1 MSTQLL
7 LMKIYLKNM
16 VCHRCKIMVQSIL
29 DELQVPYLRI
39 TLGEISLEQA
49 LDSEKEKELI
59 ERFQALGFE
68 WINDRKSQTIERVKT
83 LIIDLVHNKDNALE
97 DNLSTYLAK
106 DLLQSYAALSILFS
120 EVENQ
125 TIEHFYIA
133 QKIEKVK
140 ELLMY
145 DELTLSEIALKLHY
159 SSVAHLSRQFKKV
172 TGFTPTYF
180 KQLKDKKRQQIDKL

>member
-1 MSTQLL
+1 
-7 LMKIYLKNM
+7 M
-16 VCHRCKIMVQSIL
+16 VCYRCKLMVQSIL
-29 DELQVPYLRI
+29 DELEVPYLSI
-39 TLGEISLEQA
+39 VLGEINLKEG
-49 LDSEKEKELI
+49 LNSEKEKELLK
-59 ERFQALGFE
+59 RFQALGFE

-83 LIIDLVHNKDNALE
+83 MIIDLVHNKVNALE
-97 DNLSTYLAK
+97 HNLSIYLAK
-106 DLLQSYAALSILFS
+106 DLLQSYAALSTLFS

>member
-1 MSTQLL
+1 
-7 LMKIYLKNM
+7 MKIYLKNM

-29 DELQVPYLRI
+29 DELEIPYLGI
-39 TLGEISLEQA
+39 SLGEIDLKDVLS
-49 LDSEKEKELI
+49 SEKEQQLI
-59 ERFQALGFE
+59 DRFQSLGFE
-68 WINDRKSQTIERVKT
+68 WINDRKSQTIERIKT
-83 LIIDLVHNKDNALE
+83 LIIDLVHYQDNVLKN
-97 DNLSTYLAK
+97 NLSAYLAE
-106 DLLQSYAALSILFS
+106 DLLQSYAVLSTLFS

-145 DELTLSEIALKLHY
+145 DELTLSEIALKLQY

-180 KQLKDKKRQQIDKL
+180 KKLKDKKRQQIDKL

>member
-1 MSTQLL
+1 
-7 LMKIYLKNM
+7 M
-16 VCHRCKIMVQSIL
+16 VCHRCKIMVQSTL
-29 DELQVPYLRI
+29 EDLKVPYSSVE
-39 TLGEISLEQA
+39 LGEITLKES
-49 LDSEKEKELI
+49 LDSEQEQGLI
-59 ERFQALGFE
+59 ERFRALGFE
-68 WINDRKSQTIERVKT
+68 WINDKKSQSIERIKT
-83 LIIDLVHNKDNALE
+83 LIIDLVHHQNNALKN
-97 DNLSTYLAK
+97 NLSTYLAE
-106 DLLQSYAALSILFS
+106 DLLQSYAALSTLFS

-140 ELLMY
+140 ELLIY
-145 DELTLSEIALKLHY
+145 DELTLSEIALKLNY

>member
-1 MSTQLL
+1 
-7 LMKIYLKNM
+7 MKIYLKNM

-29 DELQVPYLRI
+29 EALEIPYLRI
-39 TLGEISLEQA
+39 TLGEVDLKGV
-49 LDSEKEKELI
+49 LDSEKEQELI
-59 ERFQALGFE
+59 ERLQALGFE
-68 WINDRKSQTIERVKT
+68 WISDKKSQTIERIKT
-83 LIIDLVHNKDNALE
+83 LIIDLVHYQDNSLKN
-97 DNLSTYLAK
+97 NLSSYLAE
-106 DLLQSYAALSILFS
+106 DLLQSYAVLSTLFS

-145 DELTLSEIALKLHY
+145 DELTLSEIALKLQY

-180 KQLKDKKRQQIDKL
+180 KKLKDKKRQQIDKL

>member
-1 MSTQLL
+1 
-7 LMKIYLKNM
+7 
-16 VCHRCKIMVQSIL
+16 MVQSIL
-29 DELQVPYLRI
+29 DELKVPYSSI
-39 TLGEISLEQA
+39 TLGEINLKKA
-49 LDSEKEKELI
+49 LDSEKEKELV
-59 ERFQALGFE
+59 ERFHALGFE
-68 WINDRKSQTIERVKT
+68 WINDKKSQIIERVKT
-83 LIIDLVHNKDNALE
+83 LIIDLVHNKNNALE
-97 DNLSTYLAK
+97 NNLSTYLAE
-106 DLLQSYAALSILFS
+106 DLLQSYATLSTLFS

-145 DELTLSEIALKLHY
+145 DELTLSEISLKLHY

>member
-1 MSTQLL
+1 
-7 LMKIYLKNM
+7 M

-29 DELQVPYLRI
+29 EDLQIPYSSI
-39 TLGEISLEQA
+39 ELGEISLKKPLDPEQ
-49 LDSEKEKELI
+49 EQQVV
-59 ERFQALGFE
+59 ERFQELGFE
-68 WINDRKSQTIERVKT
+68 WINDKKSQAIERIKT
-83 LIIDLVHNKDNALE
+83 LIIDLVHYQNNALTS
-97 DNLSTYLAK
+97 NLSTYLAE
-106 DLLQSYAALSILFS
+106 DLLQSYAVLSTLFS

-145 DELTLSEIALKLHY
+145 DELTLSEIALQLNY

>member
-1 MSTQLL
+1 
-7 LMKIYLKNM
+7 M

-29 DELQVPYLRI
+29 EELKVPYLSI
-39 TLGEISLEQA
+39 NLGEIDLEVT
-49 LDSEKEKELI
+49 LDSGKEQELI

-68 WINDRKSQTIERVKT
+68 WINDKKSQIIERIKT
-83 LIIDLVHNKDNALE
+83 LIIDLVHHQDNTLKS
-97 DNLSTYLAK
+97 NLSTYLAE
-106 DLLQSYAALSILFS
+106 DLLQSYAVLSTLFS

-145 DELTLSEIALKLHY
+145 DELNLSEIALKLQY

-180 KQLKDKKRQQIDKL
+180 KKLKDKKRQQIDKL

>member
-1 MSTQLL
+1 
-7 LMKIYLKNM
+7 MKIYLKNM
-16 VCHRCKIMVQSIL
+16 VCPRCKMMVQKIL
-29 DELQVPYLRI
+29 EDLEIPYVSI
-39 TLGEISLEQA
+39 TLGEINLETD
-49 LDSEKEKELI
+49 LESEQKKVLV
-59 ERFQALGFE
+59 ERFQVLGFE
-68 WINDRKSQTIERVKT
+68 WINDKRSQTIERIKT
-83 LIIDLVHNKDNALE
+83 LIIDLVHHQDNALE
-97 DNLSTYLAK
+97 SNLSTYLAE
-106 DLLQSYAALSILFS
+106 DLLQSYAVLSTLFS
-120 EVENQ
+120 EVESQ

-145 DELTLSEIALKLHY
+145 DELTLSEIAFKLHY

>member
-1 MSTQLL
+1 
-7 LMKIYLKNM
+7 MKIYLKNM

-29 DELQVPYLRI
+29 ETLEIPYISI
-39 TLGEISLEQA
+39 TLGEIDLKEALSAAQKEQ
-49 LDSEKEKELI
+49 LI
-59 ERFQALGFE
+59 ERFQTLGFE
-68 WINDRKSQTIERVKT
+68 WINDKKSQTIERIKM
-83 LIIDLVHNKDNALE
+83 LIVDLVHYQDNALKS
-97 DNLSTYLAK
+97 NLSTYLAN
-106 DLLQSYAALSILFS
+106 DLLQSYAVLSTLFS
-120 EVENQ
+120 EVEHQ
-125 TIEHFYIA
+125 TIEHFYIV

-145 DELTLSEIALKLHY
+145 DELTLSEIALKLNY

>member
-1 MSTQLL
+1 
-7 LMKIYLKNM
+7 
-16 VCHRCKIMVQSIL
+16 MVQSIL
-29 DELQVPYLRI
+29 EELEVPYLSI
-39 TLGEISLEQA
+39 SLGEIDLEEA
-49 LDSEKEKELI
+49 LDSEKEQELI

-68 WINDRKSQTIERVKT
+68 WINDKKSQIIERVKT
-83 LIIDLVHNKDNALE
+83 LIIDLVHNKDNTLKS
-97 DNLSTYLAK
+97 NLSTYLAE
-106 DLLQSYAALSILFS
+106 DLLQSYAVLSTLFS

-125 TIEHFYIA
+125 TVEHFYIA

-145 DELTLSEIALKLHY
+145 DELTLSEIALKLQY